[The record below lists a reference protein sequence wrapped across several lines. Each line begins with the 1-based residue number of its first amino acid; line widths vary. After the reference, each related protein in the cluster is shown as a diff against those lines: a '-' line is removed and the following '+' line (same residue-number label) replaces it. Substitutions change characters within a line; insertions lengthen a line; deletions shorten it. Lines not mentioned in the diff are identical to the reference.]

1 MKVVHMTNTD
11 PSFSPLEH
19 SDQFRAQLENLEKL
33 GHAQSG
39 APCDLTEFD
48 EETERL
54 LRQTFGNAHECVET
68 YGLATTAEAL
78 VNLLKSSQEYLSH
91 DFPQK
96 RYSNADKCSM
106 RRWRILNIW
115 RKERPKRTQE
125 IHDVCDAFC
134 PMGYGVCCG
143 TLPRGRDAIHRAICS
158 TEIEIWFS
166 LIMSG
171 MMV

>member
-96 RYSNADKCSM
+96 ALQQRRQVLHAAVADLEHLEKGEAEAYPGNS
-106 RRWRILNIW
+106 
-115 RKERPKRTQE
+115 
-125 IHDVCDAFC
+125 
-134 PMGYGVCCG
+134 
-143 TLPRGRDAIHRAICS
+143 
-158 TEIEIWFS
+158 
-166 LIMSG
+166 
-171 MMV
+171 